1 MRNHSPIKNRPGIVA
16 PKTDDILG
24 HHLNQFRAYLESR
37 SYSPGTLAGYIRA
50 VSALGVLM
58 PKHRIAL
65 EDLNEAEA
73 VRLFAKAEW
82 PAYQRR
88 HGNYMVKHFVQ
99 FLVERG
105 VKICVVK
112 PAMPENSREKLR
124 RDYEAYLRNER
135 GLSEKTICKL
145 WYLIVCFLKFRFGDD
160 LGDLSKITPID
171 IARFMQ
177 QLHSRAQPYRVK
189 TTATQLR
196 WFFQF
201 LFRAG
206 KTKNNLSQGIP
217 SVAQRW
223 GQRLP
228 RHLLPEQVEALLAA
242 VRSDTPT
249 GRRNYA
255 MLLLLARLGLRP
267 PEVIAMQMDDID
279 WRSGEIMV
287 RGKGKLYDRVPLPK
301 DVGEALAAYVRRD
314 RGVTPSRTLFVNG
327 HAPHLGFKS
336 SETINCILKKA
347 FAKAGLKPP
356 TPYVGSHILRHSLAT
371 NLVQR
376 GASLDE
382 IANVM
387 RHRSRATTMTYAR
400 LDVAGLRSIALPWP
414 VKGGAK

>member
-1 MRNHSPIKNRPGIVA
+1 
-16 PKTDDILG
+16 
-24 HHLNQFRAYLESR
+24 
-37 SYSPGTLAGYIRA
+37 
-50 VSALGVLM
+50 
-58 PKHRIAL
+58 
-65 EDLNEAEA
+65 
-73 VRLFAKAEW
+73 
-82 PAYQRR
+82 
-88 HGNYMVKHFVQ
+88 
-99 FLVERG
+99 
-105 VKICVVK
+105 
-112 PAMPENSREKLR
+112 
-124 RDYEAYLRNER
+124 
-135 GLSEKTICKL
+135 
-145 WYLIVCFLKFRFGDD
+145 
-160 LGDLSKITPID
+160 
-171 IARFMQ
+171 MQ
-177 QLHSRAQPYRVK
+177 QLHSREQPYRVK

-206 KTKNNLSQGIP
+206 KTKNNLSLGIP

-228 RHLLPEQVEALLAA
+228 RHLLPEQVAALLKA

-267 PEVIAMQMDDID
+267 PEVIAMQIDDID

-287 RGKGKLYDRVPLPK
+287 RGKGGLFDRVPLPQE
-301 DVGEALAAYVRRD
+301 VGEAVAAYVRQD
-314 RGVTPSRTLFVNG
+314 RVATSRVLFVAER
-327 HAPHLGFKS
+327 APHRPFKDS
-336 SETINCILKKA
+336 QMLNAVIKDA
-347 FAKAGLKPP
+347 FAKTGIKPP
-356 TPYVGSHILRHSLAT
+356 ARYVGAHILRHSLAT

-400 LDVAGLRSIALPWP
+400 LDVEGLRSIALPWP

>member
-1 MRNHSPIKNRPGIVA
+1 V
-16 PKTDDILG
+16 
-24 HHLNQFRAYLESR
+24 
-37 SYSPGTLAGYIRA
+37 
-50 VSALGVLM
+50 
-58 PKHRIAL
+58 AL
-65 EDLNEAEA
+65 EDLDE
-73 VRLFAKAEW
+73 AKALQLFVRAQW
-82 PAYQRR
+82 SADKRQRCR
-88 HGNYMVKHFVQ
+88 YTVKHFVR
-99 FLVERG
+99 FLIEQG
-105 VKICVVK
+105 IK
-112 PAMPENSREKLR
+112 PPVAPTPEEAARQTLR
-124 RDYEAYLRNER
+124 QEYENYLRHER
-135 GLSEKTICKL
+135 GLSEKTIGPL
-145 WYLIVCFLKFRFGDD
+145 WYLIVRFLKFRFGA
-160 LGDLSKITPID
+160 GTAELSKITPID

-177 QLHSRAQPYRVK
+177 QLHSRGQSYRVK

-206 KTKNNLSQGIP
+206 KTKSNLSLGIL
-217 SVAQRW
+217 SIAQRW

-287 RGKGKLYDRVPLPK
+287 RGKGGLFDRVPLPQE
-301 DVGEALAAYVRRD
+301 VGEAVAAYVRQD
-314 RGVTPSRTLFVNG
+314 RATTSRTLFVTER
-327 HAPHLGFKS
+327 APHRPFKGS
-336 SETINCILKKA
+336 QILNAVIKAA
-347 FAKAGLKPP
+347 FAKTGIKPP
-356 TPYVGSHILRHSLAT
+356 ARYVGAHILRHSLAT

-400 LDVAGLRSIALPWP
+400 LDVAGLRSLALPWP
-414 VKGGAK
+414 VKGGTK

>member
-1 MRNHSPIKNRPGIVA
+1 MQNHSPIKNRPGIVA
-16 PKTDDILG
+16 PKTDNILG
-24 HHLNQFRAYLESR
+24 NHLNQFRNYLEIR
-37 SYSPGTLAGYIRA
+37 SYSPETLAGYIRA
-50 VSALGVLM
+50 ISALGVLM

-82 PAYQRR
+82 PPYQRR
-88 HGNYMVKHFVQ
+88 HGNYMVKHFVR
-99 FLVERG
+99 FLVEQG
-105 VKICVVK
+105 VKIRVVK

-145 WYLIVCFLKFRFGDD
+145 WYLIVRFLKFRFGDD
-160 LGDLSKITPID
+160 MGDLSKITPIN
-171 IARFMQ
+171 IAGFMQ
-177 QLHSRAQPYRVK
+177 KLHSRAQPYRVK

-206 KTKNNLSQGIP
+206 KTKNNLSLGIP

-255 MLLLLARLGLRP
+255 MLLLLARLRLRP
-267 PEVIAMQMDDID
+267 PEVIAMQIDDID

-287 RGKGKLYDRVPLPK
+287 RGKGGLFDRVPLPQE
-301 DVGEALAAYVRRD
+301 VGEAVAAYVRQD
-314 RGVTPSRTLFVNG
+314 RVATSRVLFVAER
-327 HAPHLGFKS
+327 APHRPFKDS
-336 SETINCILKKA
+336 QMLNAVIKDA
-347 FAKAGLKPP
+347 FAKTGIKPP
-356 TPYVGSHILRHSLAT
+356 ARYVGAHILRHSLAT

-400 LDVAGLRSIALPWP
+400 LDVEGLRSIALPWP

>member
-1 MRNHSPIKNRPGIVA
+1 MQNHSPIKNRPGIVA
-16 PKTDDILG
+16 PKTDNILG
-24 HHLNQFRAYLESR
+24 NRLNQFRNYLESR
-37 SYSPGTLAGYIRA
+37 SYSPETLAGYIRA
-50 VSALGVLM
+50 ISALGVLM

-88 HGNYMVKHFVQ
+88 HGNYMVKHFVR
-99 FLVERG
+99 FLVEQG
-105 VKICVVK
+105 VKIRVVK

-145 WYLIVCFLKFRFGDD
+145 WYLIVRFLKFRFGDD
-160 LGDLSKITPID
+160 MGDLSKITPIN
-171 IARFMQ
+171 IAGFMQ
-177 QLHSRAQPYRVK
+177 KLHSRAQPYRVK

-206 KTKNNLSQGIP
+206 KTKSNLSLGIP

-267 PEVIAMQMDDID
+267 PEVIAMQIDDID

-287 RGKGKLYDRVPLPK
+287 RGKGGLFDRVPLPQE
-301 DVGEALAAYVRRD
+301 VGEAVAAYVRQD
-314 RGVTPSRTLFVNG
+314 RVATSRALFVTER
-327 HAPHLGFKS
+327 APHRPFKGS
-336 SETINCILKKA
+336 QMLNAVINEA
-347 FAKAGLKPP
+347 FAKTGIKPP
-356 TPYVGSHILRHSLAT
+356 ARYVGAHILRHSLAT

-414 VKGGAK
+414 VKGGAQ